1 MSLDQYIR
9 NLGAKEKTISMINIW
24 VQVMHGVDSSEES
37 AAFFIDYCR
46 RNKGLFSIRAD
57 DKTGGNHQR
66 ILTGM
71 FLCLHSS
78 IYMLILEAGTTS
90 FANGIAD
97 LIGHSHIHLGQ
108 PVASIEDLR
117 HHVSVT
123 TATGKTFEGRKAIIS
138 LPSAMYKSLN
148 IQPPLPAAARDVYNS
163 ARLGHYNKCLVI
175 YDRPWWRDLGYN
187 GFFISYEG
195 PSNLGRDT
203 SVDEKGL
210 WQLTCFVNGSNG
222 EKWSKLYPHERRK
235 AILDQL
241 ARIYDVGSDSEVYR
255 PIEVFDQIW
264 KHEPFS
270 QGALAPITKI
280 GHYVK
285 YGDIYGKPVGNLHF
299 VGTEYSKEWK
309 GYMEGA
315 VCSGEA
321 GAKEVTEVL
330 QATPRSRL

>member
-1 MSLDQYIR
+1 
-9 NLGAKEKTISMINIW
+9 
-24 VQVMHGVDSSEES
+24 
-37 AAFFIDYCR
+37 
-46 RNKGLFSIRAD
+46 
-57 DKTGGNHQR
+57 
-66 ILTGM
+66 
-71 FLCLHSS
+71 
-78 IYMLILEAGTTS
+78 MLILEAGTIS
-90 FANGIAD
+90 FANGMAD
-97 LIGHSHIHLGQ
+97 LLGRSHIHLGQ
-108 PVASIEDLR
+108 PVASIQDLKHR
-117 HHVSVT
+117 VTVT
-123 TATGKTFEGRKAIIS
+123 TTTGKTFKCRKVIIS
-138 LPSAMYKSLN
+138 LPSAMYKGLN
-148 IQPPLPAAARDVYNS
+148 IQPPLPAPARDVYDS

-175 YDRPWWRDLGYN
+175 YSRPWWRDLGYN

-222 EKWSKLYPHERRK
+222 EKWSRLSPLERRK
-235 AILDQL
+235 FILDQL
-241 ARIYDVGSDSEVYR
+241 ARIYNVGPESEVYK

-285 YGDIYGKPVGNLHF
+285 YDDVYGKPVGNLHF

-321 GAKEVTEVL
+321 GAKEVTEAL